1 MGAKYD
7 KDYILKNIHS
17 VIEPVQPP
25 PPDIKLK
32 NINSNMDG
40 KMKDNCYDI
49 ISSAFFCNN
58 RLGHFID
65 INE

>member
-7 KDYILKNIHS
+7 KDYILKNTHCAL
-17 VIEPVQPP
+17 EFVQQP

-49 ISSAFFCNN
+49 ISSAFF
-58 RLGHFID
+58 L
-65 INE
+65 

>member
-7 KDYILKNIHS
+7 KDYIEKNVHCILQ
-17 VIEPVQPP
+17 VRQQP

-49 ISSAFFCNN
+49 ISSAFFVI
-58 RLGHFID
+58 LYF
-65 INE
+65 

>member
-1 MGAKYD
+1 MGAKNVHCVFQGVH
-7 KDYILKNIHS
+7 LL
-17 VIEPVQPP
+17 

-49 ISSAFFCNN
+49 ISSAFFVI
-58 RLGHFID
+58 LYF
-65 INE
+65 

>member
-1 MGAKYD
+1 MGAKNVH
-7 KDYILKNIHS
+7 YI
-17 VIEPVQPP
+17 VQVRQQP

-49 ISSAFFCNN
+49 ISSAFFVI
-58 RLGHFID
+58 LYF
-65 INE
+65 